1 MPEKPRS
8 YYNPDETAPAASA
21 PAKPWISPQVTAR
34 IGDGPASLSRLK
46 DLSEVARSALVDFGT
61 YYPGASSR
69 SSSIKLVAPAATA
82 LAHLLAAARS
92 AGIPSPL
99 LEPISGF
106 RSPARQLELWKQAVA
121 KYGSEAAARK
131 WVAPPGHS
139 THQTGRAVD
148 LDLGEEVASQAAD
161 RSRNTAAWKW
171 LDAHASEFGFAP
183 YPPEPWHW
191 EFVG

>member
-1 MPEKPRS
+1 MPDKPRS
-8 YYNPDETAPAASA
+8 YYNPDATALAASPA
-21 PAKPWISPQVTAR
+21 AKPWISPQVAVR
-34 IGDGPASLSRLK
+34 IDDGPASLSRLK
-46 DLSEVARSALVDFGT
+46 DLSEVKRSSLVDFGG
-61 YYPGASSR
+61 YFPSASSR
-69 SSSIKLVAPAATA
+69 SSSIKLVSAAAMA
-82 LAHLLAAARS
+82 LAKMVSAARS

-106 RSPARQLELWKQAVA
+106 RSPARQLELWNQALA
-121 KYGSEAAARK
+121 KYGSESAARK

-148 LDLGEEVASQAAD
+148 LDLGEKVASQAAD

-171 LDAHASEFGFAP
+171 LDAHASAFGFAP